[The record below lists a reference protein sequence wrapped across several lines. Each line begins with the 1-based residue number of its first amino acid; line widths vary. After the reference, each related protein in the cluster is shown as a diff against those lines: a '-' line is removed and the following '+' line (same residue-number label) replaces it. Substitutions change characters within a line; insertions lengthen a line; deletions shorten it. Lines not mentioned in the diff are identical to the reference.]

1 MFEKQEIVQIQKDEL
16 LARVQALSVEGYRLV
31 QICCTKL
38 ENHLQVDYTFDKE
51 YKFLDLRL
59 ELPLENPELPSIS
72 GIYLP
77 GFLYENELHDLFG
90 ITVHNMAIDYAGK
103 FYRKEVD
110 APFCLDEAKLD
121 AIKEETK
128 KD

>member
-1 MFEKQEIVQIQKDEL
+1 MYEKQEIVQIEKNDL
-16 LARVQALSVEGYRLV
+16 LAKVQVMSADGFRLV
-31 QICCTKL
+31 QISCTKL
-38 ENHLQVDYTFDKE
+38 DDHLQVDYSFDKD
-51 YKFLDLRL
+51 YKFINLRL
-59 ELPLENPELPSIS
+59 TLPLHQPELPSIS

-103 FYRKEVD
+103 FYRKEVE
-110 APFCLDEAKLD
+110 APFCLDEAK
-121 AIKEETK
+121 EETK